1 MNTLK
6 KTCFLIHVILLGSS
20 IYAQKISSPEK
31 SLEMKYGTVIEVKT
45 NETIIFKDNLSL
57 TLESFSHKT
66 SLKGITKAS
75 ANITLSLN
83 QEEVLQFLSV
93 YSNDHL
99 KSEEEL
105 DSFEYTKVIEQ
116 KDGTSVSVTSQNNTR
131 FIFWKGY
138 QIQLKELEYDRFIKI
153 IVTKIP

>member
-6 KTCFLIHVILLGSS
+6 KIYFLIHVILLGGS
-20 IYAQKISSPEK
+20 IYAQKISSHDK
-31 SLEMKYGTVIEVKT
+31 SPEMKYGTVIEVKT
-45 NETIIFKDNLSL
+45 NQTIIFKDNLSL

-75 ANITLSLN
+75 TNITLRLN

-105 DSFEYTKVIEQ
+105 NSFEYTKVIEQ
-116 KDGTSVSVTSQNNTR
+116 KDRTSVSVTSQNNAR

-138 QIQLKELEYDRFIKI
+138 QIQLKEFEYDRFIKI
-153 IVTKIP
+153 IITEIP

>member
-1 MNTLK
+1 ML
-6 KTCFLIHVILLGSS
+6 
-20 IYAQKISSPEK
+20 
-31 SLEMKYGTVIEVKT
+31 T

-83 QEEVLQFLSV
+83 QEEILQFLSV

-99 KSEEEL
+99 KSEEAC
-105 DSFEYTKVIEQ
+105 
-116 KDGTSVSVTSQNNTR
+116 
-131 FIFWKGY
+131 
-138 QIQLKELEYDRFIKI
+138 
-153 IVTKIP
+153 